1 MIVITVNQPG
11 SDPDTQRFEIDRIR
25 IGREVDNDLVLES
38 DSCSRYHAEILFGR
52 GLYKIVDLNS
62 TNGISVN
69 EQKVQEQLI
78 ANGDSIEIG
87 VYTLGVSI
95 PQKETPKTTMM
106 PTVDAEPKAEK
117 PEPEAPPKVL
127 YLNRLLGKG
136 GERSLKI
143 ADGVEYTIG
152 RSPGADMV
160 VDDAQC
166 SGRHAMVFLR
176 GDRCKIRDLDSAN
189 GTFVNREQVDEAE
202 IRPGDRLTLGRTE
215 FAVSDQP
222 SQTDDQEILL
232 ARTQRGFP
240 IPGHDQSTDRDGA
253 SGVGRGLR
261 WGLAALAI
269 VALLVIAA
277 VVTWRL
283 ARFQLETG
291 AALEGRDA
299 TSQDEV
305 MVQVEP
311 VEYKEL
317 VFSVAA
323 AGTVTPQRRVTVSA
337 EVGARVL
344 SSAVGEG
351 SPVRAGQQLVRL
363 DDREIRLQIQEA
375 SSSVSREQVDLAKA
389 DFERKERLFADGAVT
404 RSTLD
409 QAKNHYLSLD
419 SAYRSAQARIAQ
431 LRERAAKTGVASPL
445 TGVVAQLLV
454 EPGEFVGPGT
464 PLAVIEDTE
473 EVLVVVE
480 VADRD
485 VVRLRP
491 LQVVEATTDAYQ
503 GRVFQGV
510 IERVGSVANPVTRSF
525 EVEARIGNPESEL
538 RSGMITSIRI
548 LLDKRRCLV
557 VPAAALLDEREGEAR
572 VLLVSNGTARSV
584 EVGIGNRQD
593 RDVEL
598 VQGLAEGDEIVVY
611 GHDQVRDGQSVTTAG
626 TSPVGAAY
634 MPPFSWEQSSQ
645 STVRGNKPRS
655 GDT

>member
-1 MIVITVNQPG
+1 MIVITVNRPG
-11 SDPDTQRFEIDRIR
+11 ADTVTQRLEIDRIR

-52 GLYKIVDLNS
+52 GVYKVVDLNS

-69 EQKVQEQLI
+69 GHKVQEQLI

-87 VYTLGVSI
+87 EYTLEVSI

-106 PTVDAEPKAEK
+106 PTVDAAPKAEGEP
-117 PEPEAPPKVL
+117 PESPAKVL
-127 YLNRLLGKG
+127 YLNRVLGKG

-143 ADGVEYTIG
+143 ADGVEYVIG

-166 SGRHAMVFLR
+166 SGRHAIVLLR
-176 GDRCKIRDLDSAN
+176 GARCTIRDLDSAN
-189 GTFVNREQVDEAE
+189 GTFVNGEPVDQSE
-202 IRPGDRLTLGRTE
+202 IRPGDRLRLGRTE

-222 SQTDDQEILL
+222 SQTDDEDILL
-232 ARTQRGFP
+232 ARTQRGFS
-240 IPGHDQSTDRDGA
+240 IPGHEKAGADRGA
-253 SGVGRGLR
+253 TSNLGRNLRLGLV
-261 WGLAALAI
+261 LLSIA
-269 VALLVIAA
+269 ALLVIAA

-283 ARFQLETG
+283 ARGGLET
-291 AALEGRDA
+291 AAEPGGQEGV
-299 TSQDEV
+299 SEDEI
-305 MVQVEP
+305 MVQVAP

-317 VFSVAA
+317 VFGVTA

-344 SSAVGEG
+344 SVAEAEG
-351 SPVRAGQQLVRL
+351 SLVRAGQHLLRL
-363 DDREIRLQIQEA
+363 DDREIQLQIKEA

-409 QAKNHYLSLD
+409 QSKNRYLGLD

-431 LRERAAKTGVASPL
+431 LRERAAKTNVRSPL
-445 TGVVAQLLV
+445 NGVIAQLLV
-454 EPGEFVGPGT
+454 EPGEFVGPGA
-464 PLAVIEDTE
+464 PLAVVEDME

-485 VVRLRP
+485 VVQLRP
-491 LQVVEATTDAYQ
+491 LQVVEATTDAYP
-503 GRVFQGV
+503 GRIFQGV
-510 IERVGSVANPVTRSF
+510 IERVGKVANPVTRSF
-525 EVEARIGNPESEL
+525 EVEARIGNPDGEL
-538 RSGMITSIRI
+538 RSGMITTIRI

-572 VLLVSNGTARSV
+572 VLLVSGGTARSV
-584 EVGIGNRQD
+584 EVVIGNRQD
-593 RDVEL
+593 RNVEL
-598 VQGLAEGDEIVVY
+598 IQGLAEGDEVVVY
-611 GHDQVRDGQSVTTAG
+611 GQDKVHEGQ
-626 TSPVGAAY
+626 PV
-634 MPPFSWEQSSQ
+634 
-645 STVRGNKPRS
+645 STYRE
-655 GDT
+655 D

>member
-1 MIVITVNQPG
+1 MIVITVEHPG
-11 SDPDTQRFEIDRIR
+11 SDPATQRFEIDRIR

-69 EQKVQEQLI
+69 GQKVQEQLI

-95 PQKETPKTTMM
+95 PQMETPKTTMM
-106 PTVDAEPKAEK
+106 PTVDVAPRVEDEK
-117 PEPEAPPKVL
+117 PKAPPKVF

-136 GERSLKI
+136 GKRSLKI
-143 ADGVEYTIG
+143 ADGVEYIIG

-166 SGRHAMVFLR
+166 SGRHAMVLLR
-176 GDRCKIRDLDSAN
+176 GDRCTIRDLDSAN
-189 GTFVNREQVDEAE
+189 GTFVNRERVDQTE
-202 IRPGDRLTLGRTE
+202 IRPGDRLTIGRTE

-222 SQTDDQEILL
+222 PQTDEEEILL
-232 ARTQRGFP
+232 ARTQRGFS
-240 IPGHDQSTDRDGA
+240 IPGHEKA
-253 SGVGRGLR
+253 SADEEAAANVSRGLR
-261 WGLAALAI
+261 RGLTAIGI

-277 VVTWRL
+277 AVTWRL
-283 ARFQLETG
+283 ARLQLETG
-291 AALEGRDA
+291 AALQERDA
-299 TSQDEV
+299 SSQDEI
-305 MVQVEP
+305 MVQVQP

-317 VFSVAA
+317 VFSVTA

-351 SPVRAGQQLVRL
+351 SAVRAGQQLVRL

-375 SSSVSREQVDLAKA
+375 SSSVSREQVDLAKS

-431 LRERAAKTGVASPL
+431 LRERATKTNITSPL
-445 TGVVAQLLV
+445 TGVVAQLLA

-464 PLAVIEDTE
+464 PLAVIEDME

-485 VVRLRP
+485 VVRLRS
-491 LQVVEATTDAYQ
+491 LQVVEATTDAYP
-503 GRVFQGV
+503 GRIFQGV

-525 EVEARIGNPESEL
+525 EIEARIGNPAGEL
-538 RSGMITSIRI
+538 RSGMITTIRI

-572 VLLVSNGTARSV
+572 VILVSNGTARSV
-584 EVGIGNRQD
+584 EVGIGSRQD

-598 VQGLAEGDEIVVY
+598 VQGLAEGDEVVVY
-611 GHDQVRDGQSVTTAG
+611 GHDQVRDGQ
-626 TSPVGAAY
+626 PV
-634 MPPFSWEQSSQ
+634 
-645 STVRGNKPRS
+645 STYRE
-655 GDT
+655 D